1 MPPTSDEL
9 EAWIPLKAGL
19 SAVKALNRPDLMRER
34 PNEDARKGA
43 AFADD
48 PFGSWLGDEV
58 EVPLWLFT
66 ISRAFSTAFYVPFDL
81 TLAEAVALVEHDA
94 ERRDGLAV
102 MARMGVFRSSDVIA
116 RLLEWRE
123 SA

>member
-1 MPPTSDEL
+1 MSDEL

-19 SAVKALNRPDLMRER
+19 SAVKALGRPDLMRER
-34 PNEDARKGA
+34 PNESVRGEADG
-43 AFADD
+43 AFAND
-48 PFGSWLGDEV
+48 PFGSWMGDEV

-66 ISRAFSTAFYVPFDL
+66 ISRAFTTAFYVPSDL
-81 TLAEAVALVEHDA
+81 SLADAVALVEHDA

-102 MARMGVFRSSDVIA
+102 MARMGVFRSRDVIA